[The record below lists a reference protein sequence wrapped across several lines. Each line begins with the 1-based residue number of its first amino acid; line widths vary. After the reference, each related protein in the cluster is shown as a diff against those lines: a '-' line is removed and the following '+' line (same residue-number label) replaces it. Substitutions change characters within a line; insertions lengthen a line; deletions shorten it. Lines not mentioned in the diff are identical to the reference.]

1 LIIIAGLTWFHNK
14 DKAMKKIITTIVIL
28 VALITG
34 SQAQNKLNSNQGFWV
49 IESNVNLPKVQTVK
63 FYDANNRLMYEE
75 TVYTKLN
82 TKKKKTLV
90 ALNQILDKLNER
102 TAYIESR
109 NLVTLSLNLK
119 H

>member
-1 LIIIAGLTWFHNK
+1 
-14 DKAMKKIITTIVIL
+14 MKKIITTIAIIA
-28 VALITG
+28 ALITG
-34 SQAQNKLNSNQGFWV
+34 SQAQDKITANQGFWV
-49 IESNVNLPKVQTVK
+49 IENNINLPKVQTVK
-63 FYDANNRLMYEE
+63 FYDARNRLMYEE

-82 TKKKKTLV
+82 IKKKKILV

>member
-1 LIIIAGLTWFHNK
+1 
-14 DKAMKKIITTIVIL
+14 MKKIITTIAIFA
-28 VALITG
+28 ALITG
-34 SQAQNKLNSNQGFWV
+34 SQAQDKVNVNQGFWV
-49 IESNVNLPKVQTVK
+49 IENNINLPKVQTVK
-63 FYDANNRLMYEE
+63 FYSADKRLMYEE

-82 TKKKKTLV
+82 LKKKKTLV

>member
-1 LIIIAGLTWFHNK
+1 MRKLIITL
-14 DKAMKKIITTIVIL
+14 AMLGAVVTG
-28 VALITG
+28 AL
-34 SQAQNKLNSNQGFWV
+34 AQNKVNSDQAFWV
-49 IESNVNLPKVQTVK
+49 IESNANLPKVQTVK
-63 FYDANNRLMYEE
+63 FYSADKKLMYEE

-82 TKKKKTLV
+82 TKKKKTVV

>member
-1 LIIIAGLTWFHNK
+1 
-14 DKAMKKIITTIVIL
+14 MKKIITTLAIL
-28 VALITG
+28 VTMVVG
-34 SQAQNKLNSNQGFWV
+34 SLAQNKANTNQGFWV
-49 IESNVNLPKVQTVK
+49 IENNINLPKVQTVR
-63 FYDANNRLMYEE
+63 FYDAGSKLMYEE

-82 TKKKKTLV
+82 TKKKKTQV
-90 ALNQILDKLNER
+90 ALNQILEKLNER